1 MSLKE
6 YSLFSPGKINLFLE
20 ILSKRNDGFHNLNSL
35 MCFCDIG
42 DKIKISKS
50 ECYSLNIIGPFSHDL
65 KSKNNIITDTV
76 RKLEIFFN
84 QKFSVSIILEKN
96 LPRSEDVV

>member
-6 YSLFSPGKINLFLE
+6 YSLFSPAKINLFLE

-50 ECYSLNIIGPFSHDL
+50 ERYSLNIKGPFSDDL
-65 KSKNNIITDTV
+65 KFKNNIITDTLK
-76 RKLEIFFN
+76 KLEIFFN
-84 QKFSVSIILEKN
+84 QKFSVSIVLE
-96 LPRSEDVV
+96 